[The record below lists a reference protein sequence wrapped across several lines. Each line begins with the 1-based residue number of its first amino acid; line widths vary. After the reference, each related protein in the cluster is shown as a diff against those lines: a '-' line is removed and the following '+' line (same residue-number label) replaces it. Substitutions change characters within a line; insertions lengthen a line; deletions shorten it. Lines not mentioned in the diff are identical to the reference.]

1 MGAAVVRL
9 RGLPDTT
16 VTGGAHGSWPV
27 QRSCPSALTW
37 SPPRRA
43 SVEEDTELRK
53 RSERGEQPALRRRP
67 SPPTH
72 CCGSRR
78 TGAEQ
83 RARRPTS
90 LVAPLCVCAGRLF
103 CISRPKTITTSRSP
117 TRPTLRLS
125 KWANR
130 SSVEL
135 GCRVGARPPWTEFL
149 CAHGEDSVR
158 EPVELH
164 DHGGICGLNRI
175 GVVGE
180 LRELCCRSN
189 VLLPN
194 QCGRRRYI
202 MRRGSCRS
210 HLSSTSLPH

>member
-1 MGAAVVRL
+1 VS
-9 RGLPDTT
+9 
-16 VTGGAHGSWPV
+16 GGAHGSWPV

-90 LVAPLCVCAGRLF
+90 LVAPLRVCAGRLF

-125 KWANR
+125 EWANR
-130 SSVEL
+130 SSVGL
-135 GCRVGARPPWTEFL
+135 GCRVWCSTPLDGVPL
-149 CAHGEDSVR
+149 CARRGQCR
-158 EPVELH
+158 EPVELR

-189 VLLPN
+189 VVAQPMWPAKI
-194 QCGRRRYI
+194 Y
-202 MRRGSCRS
+202 
-210 HLSSTSLPH
+210 HA